1 MSKSSVDKLK
11 ELARELTDTAEPYI
25 RKAVDAMEPIVR
37 EARDKAEPVIR
48 EAREKAEPVI
58 RDTVEKA
65 GTMSREAVNAAMRS
79 SGTQEIYIQYGDHE
93 VRTEDLAQKV
103 REDYGSGGGKLSDIH
118 DLQIYVKPEDYAVYY
133 VVNREQTG
141 KVVF

>member
-1 MSKSSVDKLK
+1 MSKSNVDKLK
-11 ELARELTDTAEPYI
+11 DLAKELTGSAEPYI

-48 EAREKAEPVI
+48 GAREKAEPVL
-58 RDTVEKA
+58 RETMGMA
-65 GTMSREAVNAAMRS
+65 GSMSREAMNAAARFT
-79 SGTQEIYIQYGDHE
+79 GTQEIYIQYGDHE
-93 VRTEDLAQKV
+93 VRTEDIAHRV
-103 REDYGSGGGKLSDIH
+103 REDYVAGGGRLSDIH
-118 DLQIYVKPEDYAVYY
+118 DLQIYVKPEDNAVYY

>member
-1 MSKSSVDKLK
+1 MPKSSVDKLK

-37 EARDKAEPVIR
+37 EARDKAEPVLR

-58 RDTVEKA
+58 RETMGKA
-65 GTMSREAVNAAMRS
+65 ESMSRGAMSAA
-79 SGTQEIYIQYGDHE
+79 GLHQTTQEIYIQYGDHE
-93 VRTEDLAQKV
+93 VRTSDIAEHV
-103 REDYGSGGGKLSDIH
+103 REDFVNGGGKASDIH
-118 DLQIYVKPEDYAVYY
+118 DLQIYVKPEDGSVYY
-133 VVNREQTG
+133 VVNREHTG